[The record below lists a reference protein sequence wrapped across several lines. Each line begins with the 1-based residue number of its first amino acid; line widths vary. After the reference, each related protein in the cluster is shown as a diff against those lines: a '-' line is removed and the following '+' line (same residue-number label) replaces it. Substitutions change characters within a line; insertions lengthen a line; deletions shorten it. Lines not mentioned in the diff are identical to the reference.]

1 MWNWPGGAR
10 GSHKDGVQPLD
21 VGPRR
26 AQLIPMT
33 RDSYPISA
41 RGRSDHAI
49 ADAIQAYAG
58 ALAMVA
64 VSTLI
69 GLWIAPR
76 WGTAPVDM
84 IYLPAVLA
92 AAALWG
98 LAPAVAA
105 CGAAALAYNFFFTEP
120 VHTLR
125 MDRVTDVVTVVV
137 LLSVALVTSRLAAG
151 IRREARIASAH
162 AARNATI
169 AGFAR
174 RLLSYSSEADIA
186 RTAAEELHRLF
197 DCNAMI
203 VGSLPT
209 PEVIAAVPEGNRL
222 TPSDI
227 AAAALTLETGDPAG
241 RGTMR
246 SQPAEWQFHAVRS
259 AAGVL
264 AAAGL
269 ARDDGTVPVSEADFA
284 LLTNLLDQLAL
295 ALERVR
301 LESEARLFE
310 SVRER
315 DRLRAALLSSI
326 GDDLRPRL
334 AAIGTAARELRRSG
348 SGDKPLVSTISS
360 EAAKL
365 DRYLANLLELGPETD
380 QHPIEAAGVT
390 VDLFHR
396 AVSRAGEPVHL
407 TPKEYALL
415 AELARHRG
423 RVLTHSHL
431 LRTIW
436 GPAQERHTDYLRV
449 AIRALRQKLEDNPSK
464 PALIINEPAVGY
476 RFMG

>member
-1 MWNWPGGAR
+1 MIEQSFAA
-10 GSHKDGVQPLD
+10 S
-21 VGPRR
+21 
-26 AQLIPMT
+26 
-33 RDSYPISA
+33 RD
-41 RGRSDHAI
+41 RSGNAI
-49 ADAIQAYAG
+49 AEAAQAYAG

-64 VSTLI
+64 VSTLV
-69 GLWIAPR
+69 GLWVAPR

-98 LAPAVAA
+98 LGPGVAA
-105 CGAAALAYNFFFTEP
+105 CAAAALAYNFFFTVP
-120 VHTLR
+120 IHTLR

-137 LLSVALVTSRLAAG
+137 LLIVALVTSRLAAG
-151 IRREARIASAH
+151 IRRQAHIASAH
-162 AARNATI
+162 AERNATI

-174 RLLSYSSEADIA
+174 RLLSYSSERDIA

-197 DCNAMI
+197 ECNALI
-203 VGSLPT
+203 VGPLPT
-209 PEVIAAVPEGNRL
+209 AAIIAAVPEGNRL

-227 AAAALTLETGDPAG
+227 AAAALTLDTGEPAG

-246 SQPAEWQFHAVRS
+246 SQPAEWQFHAVR
-259 AAGVL
+259 AGAGVL

-269 ARDDGTVPVSEADFA
+269 ARDDGAVPVDEHDFP

-301 LESEARLFE
+301 LEGEAREF
-310 SVRER
+310 SAVRER
-315 DRLRAALLSSI
+315 DRLRAALISSI

-334 AAIGTAARELRRSG
+334 TAIGIAARELRRSG
-348 SGDKPLVSTISS
+348 SCDKALISS
-360 EAAKL
+360 IGSEVGKL
-365 DRYLANLLELGPETD
+365 DRYVANLLDLGPETD
-380 QHPIEAAGVT
+380 QQPIEADGVT
-390 VDLFHR
+390 IDLFHR

-449 AIRALRQKLEDNPSK
+449 AVRALRQKLENDPSK
-464 PALIINEPAVGY
+464 PSLILNEPAVGY
-476 RFMG
+476 RLAG